1 MSKQFPYS
9 TYVIVMVSFDGKTDS
24 IAIDPLSIHSDLEK
38 AIGYCTEL
46 ESFNETNNFYLANN
60 IEVTYDVLEFILD
73 EPPILLTLLEKKKKL
88 LEENVEEAIINLMK
102 QGVVD
107 QLIGEDG
114 NFYYKLTKEGRKK
127 LKDMNVSPLIRKIL
141 KRNDEED

>member
-1 MSKQFPYS
+1 MSKEFPHS
-9 TYVIVMVSFDGKTDS
+9 AYVIVMVSFDGKTDS
-24 IAIDPLSIHSDLEK
+24 IAIDPLSIHTDLEK
-38 AIGYCTEL
+38 AMGYCAEL
-46 ESFNETNNFYLANN
+46 ESFSETNNFYLANH

-73 EPPILLTLLEKKKKL
+73 EPPILLTLLEKKRKV
-88 LEENVEEAIINLMK
+88 LEENVEETIINLMK

-114 NFYYKLTKEGRKK
+114 HFYYKLTKEGRKK
-127 LKDMNVSPLIRKIL
+127 LKEMNISPLIRKIL